1 MLKNKSRV
9 VVSLFF
15 MAFVCLAAL
24 DKPKLAR
31 VKVNDQITVMIP
43 KEWIPM
49 DAMDFT
55 QRYPSVRA
63 PLAAYTNQERNTD
76 FSVNISATQWPD
88 ADLAISQKFFKASL
102 YNMFDRVEIISE
114 GVQEIYKKKFIY
126 FEFESRVNGD
136 RREVSQKD
144 PILQYTYIQYLIEP
158 DRTLVFSFNCPRRL
172 REDWQETAREM
183 MKNISVKTANAQQ
196 SKNNQRPF
204 SK

>member
-1 MLKNKSRV
+1 MLKFKSRTV
-9 VVSLFF
+9 AVLFF
-15 MAFVCLAAL
+15 TVFVCLAAS
-24 DKPKLAR
+24 DKPKLVR
-31 VKVNDQITVMIP
+31 IKVNDEITIMVP
-43 KEWIPM
+43 KDWIPM
-49 DAMDFT
+49 DEMDFT

-88 ADLAISQKFFKASL
+88 ADLALSQKFFKASL
-102 YNMFDRVEIISE
+102 YNMFDRVELISE
-114 GVQEIYKKKFIY
+114 GVQEINKKKFIY

-158 DRTLVFSFNCPRRL
+158 SRTLVFSFNCPRRL
-172 REDWQETAREM
+172 REDWQDTAHEI

-196 SKNNQRPF
+196 SKNNPRSF
-204 SK
+204 AK